1 MKITKKKT
9 VLIVIIIAIIGIVI
23 WMLSNPSQKNEIAFD
38 TAIVTKR
45 DISNS
50 VTATGSIEPVTK
62 VEVGTQVSGII
73 DKLYACLLYTSP
85 SPRDRG

>member
-23 WMLSNPSQKNEIAFD
+23 WMLSNPSKKNEIAFD

-50 VTATGSIEPVTK
+50 VTATGRARYQGRSRYSSI
-62 VEVGTQVSGII
+62 
-73 DKLYACLLYTSP
+73 
-85 SPRDRG
+85 RNHR

>member
-50 VTATGSIEPVTK
+50 KYRARYQGRSRYSSI
-62 VEVGTQVSGII
+62 
-73 DKLYACLLYTSP
+73 
-85 SPRDRG
+85 RNHR